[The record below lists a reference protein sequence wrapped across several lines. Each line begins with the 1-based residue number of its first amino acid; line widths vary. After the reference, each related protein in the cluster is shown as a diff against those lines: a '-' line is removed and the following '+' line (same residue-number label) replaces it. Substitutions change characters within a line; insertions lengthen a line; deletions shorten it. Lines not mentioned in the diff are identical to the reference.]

1 MNASNAV
8 AARLRVIVMHS
19 DAIVAAGL
27 MTTLSAAA
35 GLDVICA
42 AAQGAPTLA
51 DDTVIVTDQK
61 GGLESLAQWARD
73 SAGTPRPKV
82 LIVADELVEGDV
94 REALRLGVIGY
105 STVDAPLEEI
115 VDCTRAVGRGTR
127 YLGERV
133 SRVLKAWSASEALTT
148 RETDVLTLLAR
159 GLCNKSIANELNIA
173 IATVKTHLSSVLAK
187 LAADSRCH
195 AVALAARRGLV

>member
-1 MNASNAV
+1 MNAANAV
-8 AARLRVIVMHS
+8 AARLRVIVMHR

-27 MTTLSAAA
+27 ATTLSEAA
-35 GLDVICA
+35 GLDVVWSA
-42 AAQGAPTLA
+42 ERGASTLA
-51 DDTVIVTDQK
+51 HDTVIVSDQK
-61 GGLESLAQWARD
+61 GGLEILARWTRD
-73 SAGTPRPKV
+73 FAGTPRPKV
-82 LIVADELVEGDV
+82 LIVADELAEGDV
-94 REALRLGVIGY
+94 REALRLGVLGY
-105 STVDAPLEEI
+105 STVDTPLEEI
-115 VDCTRAVGRGTR
+115 VDCTRAVGRGAR

-133 SRVLKAWSASEALTT
+133 SRVMQAWSASEALTT

-159 GLCNKSIANELNIA
+159 GLCNKSIAHELNIA